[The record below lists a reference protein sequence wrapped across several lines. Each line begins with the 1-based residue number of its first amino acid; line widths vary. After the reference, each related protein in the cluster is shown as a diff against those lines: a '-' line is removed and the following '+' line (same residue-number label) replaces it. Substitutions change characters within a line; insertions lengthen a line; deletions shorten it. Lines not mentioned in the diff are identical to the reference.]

1 MYSVSKDKAKEMML
15 NNVIET
21 EVAELKNR
29 KYTN

>member
-1 MYSVSKDKAKEMML
+1 MYSVSEDKAKEMML